1 MAQLDWMEKAAAD
14 VNADREFKKLGTAEL
29 EVAFR
34 AGKVARAVRF
44 DAFEVVDVRDVA
56 EADLRDV
63 ELLVDMTAREWT
75 NYLKRRAK
83 GNGPSMMGLET
94 ASGIVHGLNPL
105 AELKFHRY
113 HRSLQAFVDA
123 GARIAYG

>member
-14 VNADREFKKLGTAEL
+14 VNADAAFKKLGTAEL

-34 AGKVARAVRF
+34 AGKVARVAKF
-44 DAFEVVDVRDVA
+44 DAFEVTEVRDID

-63 ELLVDMTAREWT
+63 ELLVDMSAREWT

-83 GNGPSMMGLET
+83 GNGPSIMGLET
-94 ASGIVHGLNPL
+94 ANSIMHGLNPL

>member
-1 MAQLDWMEKAAAD
+1 MAQLDWMENAAAK
-14 VNADREFKKLGTAEL
+14 VNADSEFRKLGTADL

-34 AGKVARAVRF
+34 AGKVSRVVRF
-44 DAFEVVDVRDVA
+44 EAFEVAEVRDID

-63 ELLVDMTAREWT
+63 ELLVDMSAREWT

-94 ASGIVHGLNPL
+94 ANGIMHGLNPL
-105 AELKFHRY
+105 SELKFHRY
-113 HRSLQAFVDA
+113 HRTLQAFVDA